1 MAEKITVNSR
11 VHTKWNRSKA
21 DSNNINNAISDIGQ
35 IDLTASYVTGVGP
48 FQTEELFHDVR
59 NLTVNQI
66 YTYDLSDLTGSLLDF
81 NLDQSMGHIKGI
93 TIRNNSSSGLLEVST
108 TGSANGFGLFLTN
121 SASGVQMLLPPSG
134 LFSFVSNTE
143 SGLGNIDHVNNLD
156 VTASSKHL
164 SFKDVDGAAVTYE
177 LVIWGTED

>member
-11 VHTKWNRSKA
+11 VHTKWNRSET

-66 YTYDLSDLTGSLLDF
+66 YTYDLSD
-81 NLDQSMGHIKGI
+81 
-93 TIRNNSSSGLLEVST
+93 
-108 TGSANGFGLFLTN
+108 
-121 SASGVQMLLPPSG
+121 
-134 LFSFVSNTE
+134 
-143 SGLGNIDHVNNLD
+143 
-156 VTASSKHL
+156 
-164 SFKDVDGAAVTYE
+164 
-177 LVIWGTED
+177 